1 MRCWEV
7 KFELYGKKMKTKINA
22 GSRDEA
28 KERIRNKVI
37 FHDVILQEDDKV
49 IEHLK
54 NMMGWH

>member
-7 KFELYGKKMKTKINA
+7 KFELYGKKMKTKINT
-22 GSRDEA
+22 GSREEA

-37 FHDVILQEDDKV
+37 FHEVTLQEDDKV